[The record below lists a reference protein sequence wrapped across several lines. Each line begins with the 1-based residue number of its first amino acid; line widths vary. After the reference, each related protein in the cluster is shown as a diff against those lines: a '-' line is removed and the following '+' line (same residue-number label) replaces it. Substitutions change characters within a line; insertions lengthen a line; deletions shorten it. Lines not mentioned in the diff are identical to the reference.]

1 MIEIKWGGGRPI
13 ADGPFFALVFLAAG
27 LLAGLLGFIVHYG
40 PAYDRA
46 MDVCRQT
53 LDTIGDGWYLFGLWF
68 PRFLVLLIVG
78 LTIFSLGRQWWITQ
92 RLIHRLLG
100 AQANLPRRLRRLA
113 QELDLREYLDYVAD
127 SSMAYAFTYG
137 FRQPRICLTSGLLRL
152 LDERELRAVLL
163 HERHHL
169 VSRDPLKIWMSR
181 ALSSAL
187 FFLPIAHDLRD
198 RYMAGKEIAADEATA
213 ASFKNELPLAS
224 ALLKLLNAN
233 SRPLGVEGL
242 AAIGSFNVTE
252 ERIQR
257 LLNHNPTRIGNGSI
271 RRAIVSCIIVG
282 LIFTSSYAP
291 LWTTSRTNLSNSEC
305 VSELHWK

>member
-1 MIEIKWGGGRPI
+1 VIEIKWRGGRPI
-13 ADGPFFALVFLAAG
+13 ADVPFFALVCLTAG
-27 LLAGLLGFIVHYG
+27 LLAGLSGFVVHYG

-53 LDTIGDGWYLFGLWF
+53 LETIGDGWQLFGLWF
-68 PRFLVLLIVG
+68 PRFMVCLIVG
-78 LTIFSLGRQWWITQ
+78 LTVFSLGRQWWITR

-100 AQANLPRRLRRLA
+100 AQANLPRRVRRLA
-113 QELDLREYLDYVAD
+113 QELDLGDALDYVAD
-127 SSMAYAFTYG
+127 SSVAYAFTYG

-152 LDERELRAVLL
+152 LDERELRAVLI

-169 VSRDPLKIWMSR
+169 MSRDPFKVWLSR

-213 ASFKNELPLAS
+213 ATFKSELPLAS

-233 SRPLGVEGL
+233 SRALGVEGL
-242 AAIGSFNVTE
+242 AAIGAFNVTE

-257 LLNHNPTRIGNGSI
+257 LLNHHPTRVGSGSI
-271 RRAIVSCIIVG
+271 RRTIVSCIIVG

-291 LWTTSRTNLSNSEC
+291 LWATSRTHLSNSEC
-305 VSELHWK
+305 VSEMHWR